1 VTTHPKKDDLR
12 PEPES
17 FLDLVVQPLK
27 GRLKIYI
34 GAAAGVG
41 KTYKMLEE
49 AHQLRAKGVDAV
61 VGLVETHG
69 RTETV
74 ARVGDL
80 EIIPRRRVEYRGT
93 VLDEMDLDAIIA
105 RKPEVTIVDEL
116 AHTNAPGSRHEKRF
130 QDIEELMANSISVIT
145 AINIQHIETLNP
157 LMRRI
162 TGIEVREVVPDSFI
176 AKADQ
181 IVNIDVT
188 VEQLRERLREGK
200 IYPAEQVD
208 QALKNFFKASNLTSL
223 RELTLREVARGINR
237 QREEQESLRREGG
250 RRHRQVFERVMVGL
264 SSNPD
269 DGKRLLQK
277 AARIAGQLNADWFAV
292 HVETPAES
300 VRKIDTRSFV
310 ALLDNINLA
319 GELGA
324 ETVWLKA
331 PDPVKAMLD
340 FARERGVEKVII
352 GRTHQSFWRRW
363 LRKDVTER
371 LLAEGKDL
379 DIEIVGDQAIEESET

>member
-1 VTTHPKKDDLR
+1 
-12 PEPES
+12 
-17 FLDLVVQPLK
+17 
-27 GRLKIYI
+27 
-34 GAAAGVG
+34 
-41 KTYKMLEE
+41 MLEE
-49 AHQLRAKGVDAV
+49 AHQLRAKGIDV
-61 VGLVETHG
+61 VIGLVETHG
-69 RTETV
+69 RAET
-74 ARVGDL
+74 AGKIGDL
-80 EIIPRRRVEYRGT
+80 EIIPRHTFEYRGT
-93 VLDEMDLDAIIA
+93 TQSEMDVDAIIA
-105 RKPEVTIVDEL
+105 RKPEVAIVDEL
-116 AHTNAPGSRHEKRF
+116 AHTNVPGSRHEKRF
-130 QDIEELMANSISVIT
+130 QDIEEIIAAGISVIT

-162 TGIEVREVVPDSFI
+162 TGIEVREVVPDSFV

-200 IYPAEQVD
+200 IYPAAQVE
-208 QALKNFFKASNLTSL
+208 QALKNFFKPSNLTSL

-237 QREEQESLRREGG
+237 QREEQEALRREGG
-250 RRHRQVFERVMVGL
+250 RRRQVFERVMVGL
-264 SSNPD
+264 SSNPE
-269 DGKRLLQK
+269 DGKRLLHK
-277 AARIAGQLNADWFAV
+277 AARIAGQLNADWYAV

-340 FARERGVEKVII
+340 FAHENGVEKIII
-352 GRTHQSFWRRW
+352 GRTHQPLWRRL

-371 LLAEGKDL
+371 FLAEATDL
-379 DIEIVGDQAIEESET
+379 DIEVVGDAALEDGKE